1 MMINGSLSCCYFIIT
16 SAAAIVT
23 TPITLPT
30 SYWRSL
36 HILSGHKYPAEHEPQ
51 LLISTH
57 TPRPREAFSFVQ
69 SSSNMSYLLGLCG
82 FQPSPG
88 RIIGG
93 HAQKFGFSLSH
104 AYLAHECYLW
114 KWNLVSYGSAEQIQN
129 QKNSPA
135 QQASPSLWEWIMT
148 LNDTAQIQFP
158 YWTKTAFPY
167 KSLKIL
173 YQLPIFSLSPV

>member
-1 MMINGSLSCCYFIIT
+1 MAKMQRIWWLPYYGSFPENDMKGNMPSYSSHF
-16 SAAAIVT
+16 SD
-23 TPITLPT
+23 PGMRPTLT
-30 SYWRSL
+30 IHAQDH

-57 TPRPREAFSFVQ
+57 TPGPREAFSFVQ
-69 SSSNMSYLLGLCG
+69 SSSNMSYLLGLG
-82 FQPSPG
+82 GSQPSPG
-88 RIIGG
+88 RITGG

-148 LNDTAQIQFP
+148 LNDTAQI
-158 YWTKTAFPY
+158 
-167 KSLKIL
+167 
-173 YQLPIFSLSPV
+173 